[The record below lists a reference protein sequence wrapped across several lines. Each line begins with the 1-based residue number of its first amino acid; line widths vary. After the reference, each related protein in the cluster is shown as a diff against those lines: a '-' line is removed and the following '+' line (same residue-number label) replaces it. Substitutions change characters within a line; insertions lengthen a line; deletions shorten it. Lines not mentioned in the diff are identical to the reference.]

1 MALSLRFN
9 DLRLTSPSNA
19 PGLTCVSLSLSSDSS
34 RSELIAENVDGEMN
48 AIPL

>member
-1 MALSLRFN
+1 MALSFRFN
-9 DLRLTSPSNA
+9 DSRLMSPSNA

-34 RSELIAENVDGEMN
+34 RSERSSEKVDGEMN